1 MENILNNV
9 AKGAVP
15 PQWQLIDCT
24 PSISLDGRIWT
35 CHYFQLRK
43 RPKDG
48 YNAGSDDGPVYSL
61 IVEFN
66 QDIPDAVENPL
77 MDALYVSADLEADEV
92 FSDREALKAASRAIL
107 CFLFAH
113 EHLWVGEP
121 PELVSSDD
129 GDYPPR
135 LLVRRTLCST
145 SSGVVEAV
153 PHSLPVQDPAVVNQT
168 GPIPNPCPGVPVVRP
183 SQLVRLR
190 GLGSRC
196 DGVRVVADGS
206 GGVGS
211 GGCGGGGGGGGRSG
225 GDGGGGDGDGDG
237 GGARELVHKTYP
249 AHWTTDWLQN
259 EVGKLSK
266 LDHPAVVKLAA
277 VVVVAEDPA
286 GPVASILLHHV
297 PGKSLVDVTAATAE
311 QKRTWTAQLRDA
323 LAHIH
328 SRGCVW
334 GDAKPHNIIVHESSG
349 ALVLIDFEGG
359 HTPPWVTWRTSDSKE
374 GDAQGAHAIELFI
387 HALPTLRPDV

>member
-1 MENILNNV
+1 MEYILSKV
-9 AKGAVP
+9 AQDVVP

-24 PSISLDGRIWT
+24 PSMSLDGRIWT
-35 CHYFQLRK
+35 CHYFQLKK
-43 RPKDG
+43 RSKVG
-48 YNAGSDDGPVYSL
+48 YNAGKDDGPVYSL
-61 IVEFN
+61 IVQFN
-66 QDIPDAVENPL
+66 QDVPDAVENAL
-77 MDALYVSADLEADEV
+77 MDALYVSADLEADEAI
-92 FSDREALKAASRAIL
+92 FDRAALKAASRAIL

-113 EHLWVGEP
+113 EHLWEDEP
-121 PELVSSDD
+121 PELVPATPGD
-129 GDYPPR
+129 GARPAR
-135 LLVRRTLCST
+135 LLVRRTVRST
-145 SSGVVEAV
+145 SSGGVEAV
-153 PHSLPVQDPAVVNQT
+153 PHLIPVRDPAVVNQT

-196 DGVRVVADGS
+196 DSVRVVADGS
-206 GGVGS
+206 GGVGG
-211 GGCGGGGGGGGRSG
+211 GGCGGGGGSGGGSG
-225 GDGGGGDGDGDG
+225 DSDSNGF
-237 GGARELVHKTYP
+237 GARELVHKTYP
-249 AHWTTDWLQN
+249 AHWTIHWLKN

-359 HTPPWVTWRTSDSKE
+359 HTPPWVTYRTSDSKE

-387 HALPTLRPDV
+387 DALPTLRPDV